1 MNNFPMFPKD
11 DELLQFINL
20 DKENDA
26 SSPDDDVPVMDGIG
40 NLDMRSDM
48 SSFYDAQMEPTEP
61 IVDEKPLL
69 ERWRDRITA
78 AMTPNFGPVMP
89 SLKTEKYNEN
99 DFVNQQSLLSEAS
112 SAASANDST
121 PASMSSQ
128 THSNKANLNYSE
140 AYRRSQLKL
149 TNLEFGR
156 NADSDLH
163 NAPRLEE
170 DTGINSWEELI
181 SQHEATDYKY
191 RLHILEFPR
200 RSRVETQIKCRL
212 VFEPSPEEHL
222 VHLPPD
228 TIARPRFQL
237 AKDFVPEPDTLQL
250 SVDIISPTAPQK
262 ALFMCSK
269 CMNREKK
276 RAFRKKNLDPNEE
289 NHWCDSRN
297 RRLAI
302 FNCREIISFPLAKA
316 CDMGDNR
323 VIEGREIELPLRLAC
338 YCRHHPA
345 KEGFRVIFTARDYVG
360 NIVGRAISGPILI
373 TDDHK
378 ESKAPSYL
386 RSDTGSATHL
396 SNYSASGN
404 TTGPPSP
411 VSMEDSSDFSS
422 STSYKRRRES
432 DWAGSTRQMSRSG
445 SVIHQR
451 LADVGSPSSSDGGLS
466 FKPNPMA
473 MAKQQQPSGNNPV
486 ILRVIPS
493 QGSIRGGI
501 EVTLLGSGFQNGM
514 TAMFGGVKSVST
526 HCWNDSTIVTQLPPA
541 AQSGPVLVAFDGFA
555 ASSPQMFTYVDDTD
569 RQLIELALQVVGLKM
584 NGKLEDARNI
594 AMRIVGTN
602 QGHSV
607 QSSAAVSPED
617 ANTSFA
623 TDNHEQVILGCISLA
638 DLKQGMVPNWQ
649 LRNTEGQTLMHLASI
664 MGYSKVVSSLL
675 GKGARVDIQD
685 LNGMTALHFAALH
698 GHEQVAA
705 KLLKH
710 HADPYQ
716 QCILGK
722 NAVQLLR
729 MGENDDG
736 RESELAFG
744 SAAFPD
750 RFAHHSRRRSST
762 STIGSSDT
770 RSLESF
776 NRETATANL
785 LPTAVFPESNDYT
798 DSGEFDWESG
808 NDDDLWIEEP
818 TTSGRTWLGGMRGVE
833 QHGSEDDSGTRV
845 FTHYEGRNL
854 PPRIKPNAAEYLS
867 NYWAQ
872 LTTNARNKI
881 HWDQW
886 DQLIRKSQ
894 FNRIR
899 SNSPEP
905 ESNRTAT
912 SASESDTTVGGARAA
927 VARVSVARV
936 WQYLTQQ
943 ELAARKSSL
952 THQHH
957 PPSYEEIFPGQIGEM
972 FGPVGEKF
980 RRGSAGAGNVQVGE
994 TQAVEEEEEDFE
1006 EKFVQTWIINRKQLK
1021 NDKMLFFFWI
1031 PLLLLAVLYVSHLI
1045 SQSRTDTGKV
1055 PDWQEAT
1062 RQWIGNAIIGHRS
1075 RQVQMGV

>member
-1 MNNFPMFPKD
+1 MNNFPTFPRD

-20 DKENDA
+20 DKDNDI
-26 SSPDDDVPVMDGIG
+26 SSPEDDIPVMDGLG

-48 SSFYDAQMEPTEP
+48 SSFYDAQMEPAEP
-61 IVDEKPLL
+61 VVDEKPLL

-78 AMTPNFGPVMP
+78 VMTPNFGPVMT
-89 SLKTEKYNEN
+89 SLKLEKENEVE
-99 DFVNQQSLLSEAS
+99 FANQQGPMSEAS
-112 SAASANDST
+112 SAISANGST
-121 PASMSSQ
+121 PASMSGP
-128 THSNKANLNYSE
+128 TPSNNTNLNYSE

-156 NADSDLH
+156 NADADLH
-163 NAPRLEE
+163 NGPKIEE

-181 SQHEATDYKY
+181 AQHEATDYKY
-191 RLHILEFPR
+191 RLHIMEFPR

-297 RRLAI
+297 RCLAI

-345 KEGFRVIFTARDYVG
+345 KEGFRVIFTARDYLG
-360 NIVGRAISGPILI
+360 NVVGRAISGPILI

-386 RSDTGSATHL
+386 RSETGSATQL
-396 SNYSASGN
+396 SNYSVSGN
-404 TTGPPSP
+404 NTGPPSP

-466 FKPNPMA
+466 FKPNPMT
-473 MAKQQQPSGNNPV
+473 MPTQQQTSGNNPV

-541 AQSGPVLVAFDGFA
+541 AQPGPVLVAFDGFA

-602 QGHSV
+602 KGHGA

-698 GHEQVAA
+698 GHHQVAA
-705 KLLKH
+705 KLLRH

-729 MGENDDG
+729 MRGDDDG
-736 RESELAFG
+736 CESELAFG

-750 RFAHHSRRRSST
+750 KFTHHSRRRSST

-776 NRETATANL
+776 NRETATTNL
-785 LPTAVFPESNDYT
+785 LPTTVFPESNDYT

-818 TTSGRTWLGGMRGVE
+818 ATSSSRSKSGGLRGVDYADT
-833 QHGSEDDSGTRV
+833 SDDSGTRV

-854 PPRIKPNAAEYLS
+854 PPQIKPNAAEYLS

-894 FNRIR
+894 FNKMR
-899 SNSPEP
+899 SGSPEP
-905 ESNRTAT
+905 ESSRAAT
-912 SASESDTTVGGARAA
+912 SASESDTTVGGARAG

-952 THQHH
+952 TDQHY
-957 PPSYEEIFPGQIGEM
+957 PPSYEEIFPGQMGGM
-972 FGPVGEKF
+972 FSAVGEKF
-980 RRGSAGAGNVQVGE
+980 RGESAGTEKPLAE
-994 TQAVEEEEEDFE
+994 DKEEDFE

-1031 PLLLLAVLYVSHLI
+1031 PLLLLAALYVSHLI
-1045 SQSRTDTGKV
+1045 SQGRTTTDKV

-1062 RQWIGNAIIGHRS
+1062 RQWIGNAIVGHRS
-1075 RQVQMGV
+1075 RQMQVGA